1 MALLNALL
9 INLSSREVLG
19 IVSGFASV
27 VSLLLT
33 IFVLYDTR
41 RIRSFYRF
49 RARGPALMKEL
60 IACSRNISEYLNAFE
75 EFVPEIAEEFGRC
88 IAKLNNL
95 EGKVRSSQKA
105 SVRNLQKSIKA
116 CKVSVGNEETVRDV
130 NIEMVVVLEEI
141 KQYQRDLDWEI

>member
-1 MALLNALL
+1 MAILNALFL
-9 INLSSREVLG
+9 NLFSWDTLG
-19 IVSGFASV
+19 IVSGIASV

-60 IACSRNISEYLNAFE
+60 TTCSRKISEYLNAFE
-75 EFVPEIAEEFGRC
+75 EFLPEIAEEFGRS

-95 EGKVRSSQKA
+95 EGKVSSSQKA
-105 SVRNLQKSIKA
+105 SVRGLRKSIKA
-116 CKVSVGNEETVRDV
+116 CKVSAGNEETVREV
-130 NIEMVVVLEEI
+130 HIEMVVVLEEI